1 MQIAVRTQVMEDVM
15 AIEIAGERGSFVPDA
30 QNSWMLPSRYYTD
43 AGVQER
49 EVEAIFKRSWIK
61 VGHVCDLREP
71 GDYLTETIAGQPV
84 MAVRGR
90 DGEVRAFY
98 NVCQH
103 RGHELLK
110 GRGKLKVGITC
121 PYHAWLYDFEGTLK
135 NARLTEDVP
144 DFDTSLFGLKPLPL
158 AISGGLVFINLS
170 PAAEPFEIGYE
181 GFDATIHEHLDDME
195 NYTRIASLE
204 YDIAADWK
212 VVVDNF
218 SEGYHIP
225 VAHPRLATLYN
236 TAQGSAVH
244 GELFSHF
251 RNSGHAAYQGMQL
264 NENEPYLGWTMW
276 PNLCM
281 LSLPGSKNLIALRM
295 DPAGVGRCHERVD
308 VYGEAD
314 PDRPENVQE
323 MLKLFA
329 EIFNQEDIAL
339 VESVQRGL
347 SSDGYDQGRYIVD
360 RADSWF
366 SESGLHKFHTRILN
380 ALGDLP

>member
-1 MQIAVRTQVMEDVM
+1 M
-15 AIEIAGERGSFVPDA
+15 AIELEGERGSFVEDA
-30 QNSWMLPSRYYTD
+30 THSWMLPSRYYTD
-43 AGVQER
+43 PAVQER
-49 EVEAIFKRSWIK
+49 EVAAIFKHSWIK
-61 VGHVCDLREP
+61 VGHVCDLQKA

-90 DGEVRAFY
+90 DGEVRGFY

-110 GRGKLKVGITC
+110 GRGNVKVGITC
-121 PYHAWLYDFEGTLK
+121 PYHAWLYEFDGTLK
-135 NARLTEDVP
+135 NARLTDDVP
-144 DFDTSLFGLKPLPL
+144 DFDKSMFGLRPLPL
-158 AISGGLVFINLS
+158 AIAGGLVFINLAS
-170 PAAEPFEIGYE
+170 AAEPFETGYD
-181 GFDATIHEHLDDME
+181 GFDATIREHLDGID
-195 NYTRIASLE
+195 NYTRIASME

-236 TAQGSAVH
+236 TAAGSAVH
-244 GELFSHF
+244 GPLYSHF
-251 RNSGHAAYQGMQL
+251 RNSGHASYQGMRL
-264 NENEPYLGWTMW
+264 GENEPYLGWTVW

-295 DPAGVGRCHERVD
+295 DPDGGGRCHERVD

-314 PDRPENVQE
+314 PDRPENVKE
-323 MLKLFA
+323 LLKLFA

-347 SSDGYDQGRYIVD
+347 ASDGFDQGRYIAD
-360 RADSWF
+360 RGNSWF
-366 SESGLHKFHTRILN
+366 SESGLHLFHSRVLKAIG
-380 ALGDLP
+380 ALPS